1 VDEIASSGADLTSL
15 NTATD
20 HDIAG
25 AAGHACPR
33 VSVVVPALN
42 EAAFLP
48 RCLHALALQD
58 YTGGYEVIEVDNNST
73 DATSDVALAHGATVV
88 REPRPGVCAARQRG
102 TEAARGEIVVSTDAD
117 TTVGPQWLSRIAATF
132 DRDASCV
139 CVAGPCQYRGGPW
152 WGLAYIRVLF
162 GLVCAVFRV
171 TGHVFYVTATNLAFR
186 KSAWSGYDLNLTQ
199 GGDEVDL
206 LRRLRKRGRVV
217 FLLDNPSLTSP
228 RRLNNGLFYN
238 LFVTFGYFYFLG
250 YWLNHLSGRQIIG
263 TAPAFRTESR
273 PALSRWSGTLRTGAI
288 GVVVV
293 VVLGRLVGIR

>member
-1 VDEIASSGADLTSL
+1 MDAIASSGAELTRPDTASIRNCEGDLGRPT
-15 NTATD
+15 
-20 HDIAG
+20 
-25 AAGHACPR
+25 PR

-58 YTGGYEVIEVDNNST
+58 YTGGYEVIVVDNNST
-73 DATSDVALAHGATVV
+73 DATSEVAVAHGARVV
-88 REPRPGVCAARQRG
+88 REQRPGVCAARQRG
-102 TEAARGEIVVSTDAD
+102 TEVARGEIVVSTDAD
-117 TTVGPQWLSRIAATF
+117 TTVGPRWLTRIADTF
-132 DRDASCV
+132 DRDPQCV

-152 WGLAYIRVLF
+152 WGLAYIKVLF
-162 GLVCAVFRV
+162 GLVCGIFRV

-206 LRRLRKRGRVV
+206 LRRLRKQGHVV

-250 YWLNHLSGRQIIG
+250 YWVNHLSGKPIIG
-263 TAPAFRTESR
+263 TAPAFRTEAR
-273 PALSRWSGTLRTGAI
+273 PALSRWAGTLRTGAI